1 MPAIDSFSTNTA
13 GLESPAVD
21 VFPITPNDSAD
32 LAAVTRAIRAQN
44 AGTVACVMFNGQ
56 SRSLQFLA
64 GETRAVRVSRVL
76 ATGTT
81 ASMGLEGM
89 V

>member
-1 MPAIDSFSTNTA
+1 MPAIDSFSANAA

-21 VFPITPNDSAD
+21 VFPITPNDGAD
-32 LAAVTRAIRAQN
+32 LVAVTRAIRAQN
-44 AGTVACVMFNGQ
+44 AGTVACVMASGAN
-56 SRSLQFLA
+56 RSLQFLA
-64 GETRAVRVSRVL
+64 GETRAVRVARVL

>member
-1 MPAIDSFSTNTA
+1 MATDSFSSNSS

-32 LAAVTRAIRAQN
+32 LSFVTRAIRAQT
-44 AGTVACVMFNGQ
+44 AGTVACVMVNGQ
-56 SRSLQFLA
+56 TRNLQFLA
-64 GETRAVRVSRVL
+64 GETRAVRVARVL
-76 ATGTT
+76 STGTT